1 MINEDQVEQLAIEW
15 FQELGYDYLHGY
27 DIAPDTSTPE
37 RKNFQEVLL
46 SNRLYTSLTKL
57 NPTLPKTAIDEAVH
71 LLQKPQHATLIQNN
85 RAFHKMLLQGIP
97 VEVKGKDGSKG
108 DVVKIIDFQN
118 ADNNDFLVVNQF
130 TVKGTKGNRR
140 PDLIVFINGI
150 PLSVIELKNP
160 ADENADIFKA
170 YNQLQTYKDEIEDL
184 FVYNEALI
192 ISDGINARVGS
203 LTATDERY
211 MYWRTIRDETDKPLL
226 EYELDT
232 LIKGFF
238 DKEHLLDYIQ
248 NFVLFEDDGK
258 KIIKKIAGYHQFHA
272 VREAIDSVMEAS
284 LSGSRRGGVVWHT
297 QGSGKSISM
306 ACFAGKL
313 TKQPEMKNPTLLIV
327 TDRNDLDGQLF
338 ATFSSAKMLLGQEP
352 VQVESVE
359 DLRQILENKPS
370 GGIIFTTI
378 QKFALKKEESHFPVL
393 SERDNIVVI
402 ADEAHRSQYG
412 FDAMLNNE
420 TGQFKYG
427 YAQHLRDAVPNATFI
442 GFTGTPIESEDK
454 DTRAVFG
461 DYISVYDIEDAVA
474 DGATV
479 PIYYES
485 RLAKLDLDADVLK
498 EIDEDVG
505 ELVED
510 EEKSDR
516 EKFKSKWSAL
526 EKLVGAKP
534 RIEQIAKDLVEHFEE
549 RTAIIEGK
557 GMIVAMSR
565 QIAVELYDAIVAL
578 RPEWDSDDPKG
589 DYKKGA
595 IKIIMTGSASD
606 NANMQ
611 KHLYSKQVKKEI
623 EKRFKDPDDELK
635 LVIVRDMWLTGF
647 DAPSVHTMYVDK
659 PMRSHNLMQAIARV
673 NRVFKDKK
681 GGLVVDYIGI
691 ANELKHALKAYTHA
705 GGKGTG
711 TIDTAEALAEMLKR
725 LEIVQDMYHGF
736 DYSEY
741 MTKAHMLLAPAA
753 NHILGLEDG
762 KKRYS
767 DEVLALTKAFSLCG
781 TLDDAKTHKEE
792 IAFFQAV
799 KAIIQKSDRK
809 TGKKDDPNK
818 AIKQI
823 IDNAVVSEGVEDI
836 FSLVG
841 LDKPNI
847 GILSEEFLEDVANM
861 EHKNLAVE
869 LLERLLKDEIKA
881 KTKTNIVQEKKFSD
895 RLQATLTQYHNRA
908 IETAKVI
915 EELIQMAKDFAEANK
930 HGEELGLSFDELAFY
945 DALAENESAMRE
957 MGDEILKNIA
967 IELTKKLRNSV
978 SVDWQKR
985 ESVRAKMRNMI
996 RIILRRYKYP
1006 PDQQLE
1012 AIKMVMQQAEVLSD
1026 EWSHN
1031 EYDASVKSY
1040 AVNNSE
1046 GEVLLVAEP
1055 EQGYGKKNSD

>member
-15 FQELGYDYLHGY
+15 FRELGYDYQLGY
-27 DIAPDTSTPE
+27 DIAPDSDHPE
-37 RKNFQEVLL
+37 RDNYQQVRL
-46 SNRLYTSLTKL
+46 SKRLYSALSKL
-57 NPTLPKTAIDEAVH
+57 NPTLPSSAIDEAVH
-71 LLQKPQHATLIQNN
+71 ILEKPQHATLIQNN
-85 RAFHKMLLQGIP
+85 RAFHKMLLQGIA
-97 VEVKGKDGSKG
+97 VDVKGDNETKG
-108 DVVKIIDFQN
+108 DVVKLIDFEN
-118 ADNNDFLVVNQF
+118 PENNDFLVVNQF
-130 TVKGTKGNRR
+130 TIKGIKGNRR
-140 PDLIVFINGI
+140 PDMIVFINGLPI
-150 PLSVIELKNP
+150 SVIELKNP

-211 MYWRTIRDETDKPLL
+211 MYWRTIKDETDKPQL

-238 DKEHLLDYIQ
+238 DKEHLIDYIQ

-258 KIIKKIAGYHQFHA
+258 NIIKKIAGYHQFHA
-272 VREAIDSVMEAS
+272 VREAIDSVVQAS
-284 LSGSRRGGVVWHT
+284 TTGSKRGGVVWHT

-313 TKQPEMKNPTLLIV
+313 TKQPQMKNPTLLIV

-338 ATFSSAKMLLGQEP
+338 ATFSQAKMLLGQEP
-352 VQVESVE
+352 VQIESVE
-359 DLRQILENKPS
+359 NLRETLANKPS

-378 QKFALKKEESHFPVL
+378 QKFSLKKDESSFPVL

-427 YAQHLRDAVPNATFI
+427 YAQHLRDAIPNATFI
-442 GFTGTPIESEDK
+442 GFTGTPIESEDR
-454 DTRAVFG
+454 DTRSVFG

-485 RLAKLDLDADVLK
+485 RLAKLDLDSDVLK
-498 EIDEDVG
+498 EIDKDVG
-505 ELVED
+505 DLD
-510 EEKSDR
+510 IGEEISDR

-526 EKLVGAKP
+526 EKLVGSEP
-534 RIEQIAKDLVEHFEE
+534 RIKQIAKDLVTHFEE
-549 RTAIIEGK
+549 RTAVIEGK

-565 QIAVELYDAIVAL
+565 QIAVDLYDAIVAI
-578 RPEWDSDDPKG
+578 RPEWHSEDPT
-589 DYKKGA
+589 KGA

-606 NANMQ
+606 DAKLQ
-611 KHLYSKQVKKEI
+611 KHIYSKQVKKDLERRI
-623 EKRFKDPDDELK
+623 KDPDDKLK

-647 DAPSVHTMYVDK
+647 DAPSMHTMYIDK
-659 PMRSHNLMQAIARV
+659 PMKSHNLMQAIARV

-691 ANELKHALKAYTHA
+691 ANELKAALKTYTSA
-705 GGKGTG
+705 GGRGTG
-711 TIDTAEALAEMLKR
+711 TIDVAEAMAEMLKR
-725 LEIVQDMYHGF
+725 LDIVQNMYHGF

-741 MTKAHMLLAPAA
+741 KTKAHMLLAPAA

-762 KKRYS
+762 KKRYL
-767 DEVLALTKAFSLCG
+767 DEVLALTKAYSLCG
-781 TLDDAKTHKEE
+781 TLDEAQEYKEE

-799 KAIIQKSDRK
+799 KSIIQKAGVA
-809 TGKKDDPNK
+809 TGAKKDPNK

-823 IDNAVVSEGVEDI
+823 IDNAVISDGVEDI
-836 FSLVG
+836 FSMVG
-841 LDKPNI
+841 LEKPNI
-847 GILSEEFLEDVANM
+847 GILSDEFLDDVAHM
-861 EHKNLAVE
+861 PYKNLAVE
-869 LLERLLKDEIKA
+869 LLEKLLKDDIKA
-881 KTKTNIVQEKKFSD
+881 KSKNNVVQEKKFSD
-895 RLQATLTQYHNRA
+895 RLQKTLSQYHNRA

-915 EELIQMAKDFAEANK
+915 EELIQMAKDFAAAAK
-930 HGEELGLSFDELAFY
+930 HGEDLGLNFDELAFY

-957 MGDEILKNIA
+957 MNDEILKNIA
-967 IELTKKLRNSV
+967 QELTKKLRNSV

-996 RIILRRYKYP
+996 RIILRRFKYP
-1006 PDQQLE
+1006 PDKQQE
-1012 AIKMVMQQAEVLSD
+1012 AIELVMKQAEVLSD
-1026 EWSHN
+1026 EWS
-1031 EYDASVKSY
+1031 K
-1040 AVNNSE
+1040 
-1046 GEVLLVAEP
+1046 
-1055 EQGYGKKNSD
+1055 

>member
-15 FQELGYDYLHGY
+15 FNELGYAYLHG
-27 DIAPDTSTPE
+27 ATLSPDSDE
-37 RKNFQEVLL
+37 AQRGGYQEVLL
-46 SNRLYTSLTKL
+46 QKRLKLSLAKL
-57 NPTLPKTAIDEAVH
+57 NPTLPSLVLDEAIH
-71 LLQKPQHATLIQNN
+71 ILQRPQHTSLIQNN
-85 RAFHKMLLQGIP
+85 RAFQLQLIRGIA
-97 VEVKGKDGSKG
+97 VEVKVDDETKG
-108 DVVKIIDFQN
+108 EVVKLIDFHN
-118 ADNNDFLVVNQF
+118 IENNDFLVVNQF
-130 TVKGTKGNRR
+130 TIKGTKGNRR

-150 PLSVIELKNP
+150 PISVIELKNP

-184 FVYNEALI
+184 FVYNEALV

-203 LTATDERY
+203 LTASDERF
-211 MYWRTIRDETDKPLL
+211 MQWKTIKDESDKPLL

-238 DKEHLLDYIQ
+238 AKEHLLDYIE

-258 KIIKKIAGYHQFHA
+258 NIIKKIAGYHQFHA
-272 VREAIDSVMEAS
+272 VRSAVDSVVEAS
-284 LSGSRRGGVVWHT
+284 LSGTKRGGVVWHT

-306 ACFAGKL
+306 ACFTGKL
-313 TKQPEMKNPTLLIV
+313 SKEPKMKNPTILVV

-338 ATFSSAKMLLGQEP
+338 STFASAKMLLGQEP
-352 VQVESVE
+352 VQCDSVA
-359 DLRQILENKPS
+359 DLRTILEGKPS

-378 QKFALKKEESHFPVL
+378 QKFSLKKSETHFPIL
-393 SERDNIVVI
+393 SERTNIVVV

-412 FDAMLNNE
+412 FDAVLNSE
-420 TGQFKYG
+420 TGAYKYG
-427 YAQHLRDAVPNATFI
+427 YAKHLRDAVPNATFI
-442 GFTGTPIESEDK
+442 GFTGTPIESEDR

-461 DYISVYDIEDAVA
+461 EYISVYDLEDAVA

-485 RLAKLDLDADVLK
+485 RLAKLDLDSEVLRK
-498 EIDEDVG
+498 IDGEVG

-510 EEKSDR
+510 EELSDA

-534 RIEQIAKDLVEHFEE
+534 RIKQVANDLVGHFED
-549 RTAIIEGK
+549 RIATIEGK

-565 QIAVELYDAIVAL
+565 QIAVELYDAIVEL
-578 RPEWDSDDPKG
+578 RPHWHNEDPMKG
-589 DYKKGA
+589 VVKV
-595 IKIIMTGSASD
+595 IMTGTASD
-606 NANMQ
+606 SEKLQ
-611 KHLYSKQVKKEI
+611 KHIYNKQTKKAL
-623 EKRFKDPDDELK
+623 EKRIKDENDELK

-647 DAPSVHTMYVDK
+647 DAPSMHTMYIDK
-659 PMRSHNLMQAIARV
+659 PMKSHNLMQAIARV
-673 NRVFKDKK
+673 NRVFKGKN

-691 ANELKHALKAYTHA
+691 ANELKAALKTYTGA
-705 GGKGTG
+705 GGKGRG
-711 TIDTAEALAEMLKR
+711 TVDTAEALAEMLKR
-725 LEIVQDMYHGF
+725 VDIVSNMYHGF

-741 MTKAHMLLAPAA
+741 EIKAHQLLAPAA

-762 KKRYS
+762 KKRYL

-781 TLDDAKTHKEE
+781 TLDEAKRYKEE

-799 KAIIQKSDRK
+799 KVVIQKAGK
-809 TGKKDDPNK
+809 TTKINNDPNK

-823 IDNAVVSEGVEDI
+823 IDNALISDGIEDI

-841 LDKPNI
+841 LQKPNI
-847 GILSEEFLEDVANM
+847 GILSEEFLEDVAHM
-861 EHKNLAVE
+861 KHKNLAVE
-869 LLERLLKDEIKA
+869 LLEKLLNDEIKA
-881 KTKTNIVQEKKFSD
+881 KSKTNIVQEKKFSD
-895 RLQATLTQYHNRA
+895 RLQATLGKYHNRA

-915 EELIQMAKDFAEANK
+915 EELIQMAKDFAAATK
-930 HGEELGLSFDELAFY
+930 HGEELGLNFDELAFY

-967 IELTKKLRNSV
+967 LELTKKLRNSI

-996 RIILRRYKYP
+996 RIILRRFKYP
-1006 PDQQLE
+1006 PDEQME
-1012 AIKMVMQQAEVLSD
+1012 AIDMVMKQAEVLSD
-1026 EWSHN
+1026 EWSR
-1031 EYDASVKSY
+1031 
-1040 AVNNSE
+1040 
-1046 GEVLLVAEP
+1046 
-1055 EQGYGKKNSD
+1055 

>member
-1 MINEDQVEQLAIEW
+1 
-15 FQELGYDYLHGY
+15 
-27 DIAPDTSTPE
+27 
-37 RKNFQEVLL
+37 
-46 SNRLYTSLTKL
+46 
-57 NPTLPKTAIDEAVH
+57 
-71 LLQKPQHATLIQNN
+71 
-85 RAFHKMLLQGIP
+85 
-97 VEVKGKDGSKG
+97 
-108 DVVKIIDFQN
+108 
-118 ADNNDFLVVNQF
+118 
-130 TVKGTKGNRR
+130 
-140 PDLIVFINGI
+140 
-150 PLSVIELKNP
+150 
-160 ADENADIFKA
+160 
-170 YNQLQTYKDEIEDL
+170 
-184 FVYNEALI
+184 
-192 ISDGINARVGS
+192 
-203 LTATDERY
+203 
-211 MYWRTIRDETDKPLL
+211 
-226 EYELDT
+226 
-232 LIKGFF
+232 
-238 DKEHLLDYIQ
+238 
-248 NFVLFEDDGK
+248 
-258 KIIKKIAGYHQFHA
+258 
-272 VREAIDSVMEAS
+272 
-284 LSGSRRGGVVWHT
+284 
-297 QGSGKSISM
+297 M

-313 TKQPEMKNPTLLIV
+313 TKQSEMKNPTLLIV

-352 VQVESVE
+352 VQAESVE
-359 DLRQILENKPS
+359 DLREMLKDKPS

-378 QKFALKKEESHFPVL
+378 QKFALQDGESRFPVL

-412 FDAMLNNE
+412 FDAMLDDE

-461 DYISVYDIEDAVA
+461 DYISIYDIEDAVA

-485 RLAKLDLDADVLK
+485 RLAKLDLDAEVLK
-498 EIDEDVG
+498 EIDEDVS

-510 EEKSDR
+510 EEQSDR
-516 EKFKSKWSAL
+516 ERFKSKWSAL

-534 RIEQIAKDLVEHFEE
+534 RIEQIAKDLVAHFEE
-549 RTAIIEGK
+549 RTAVIEGK

-578 RPEWDSDDPKG
+578 RPEWHSDDPM
-589 DYKKGA
+589 KGA

-606 NANMQ
+606 DATMQ
-611 KHLYSKQVKKEI
+611 KHLYSKKVKKEI
-623 EKRFKDPDDELK
+623 EKRFKDPEDELR

-647 DAPSVHTMYVDK
+647 DAPSVHTMYIDK

-691 ANELKHALKAYTHA
+691 ANELKHALKTYTGA

-725 LEIVQDMYHGF
+725 LEIVQNMYHGF
-736 DYSEY
+736 DYSAY
-741 MTKAHMLLAPAA
+741 KTDAHRLLAPAA

-762 KKRYS
+762 KKRYM
-767 DEVLALTKAFSLCG
+767 DEVLALTKAYSLCG
-781 TLDDAKTHKEE
+781 TLDEAKEHKEE

-799 KAIIQKSDRK
+799 KAIIQKSGRK
-809 TGKKDDPNK
+809 PGRKDDPNK
-818 AIKQI
+818 AIRQI

-847 GILSEEFLEDVANM
+847 GILSDEFLEDVANM

-881 KTKTNIVQEKKFSD
+881 KTRTNVVQEKKFSD

-915 EELIQMAKDFAEANK
+915 EELIQMAKDFAKASK

-996 RIILRRYKYP
+996 RIILKRYKYP
-1006 PDQQLE
+1006 PDQQPE
-1012 AIKMVMQQAEVLSD
+1012 AIKMVMKQAEVLSD
-1026 EWSHN
+1026 EWSSR
-1031 EYDASVKSY
+1031 EAESPDYGLRLELQEAESLPM
-1040 AVNNSE
+1040 A
-1046 GEVLLVAEP
+1046 AEP
-1055 EQGYGKKNSD
+1055 ASEYGKN

>member
-15 FQELGYDYLHGY
+15 FKELGYDYELGY
-27 DIAPDTSTPE
+27 DIAPDSEHSE
-37 RKNFQEVLL
+37 RDNYQEVIL
-46 SNRLYTSLTKL
+46 SKRLHIALEKL
-57 NPTLPKTAIDEAVH
+57 NPTLPNSAIDEAVH
-71 LLQKPQHATLIQNN
+71 ILQKPQHATLIQNN
-85 RAFHKMLLQGIP
+85 RAFHKMLLQGIS
-97 VEVKGKDGSKG
+97 VDIKSDDETKG
-108 DVVKIIDFQN
+108 DVVKLIDFEN
-118 ADNNDFLVVNQF
+118 PLNNDFLVVNQF
-130 TVKGTKGNRR
+130 TIKGTKGNRR
-140 PDLIVFINGI
+140 PDIVVFINGLPI
-150 PLSVIELKNP
+150 AVIELKNP

-211 MYWRTIRDETDKPLL
+211 MYWRTIKDEADKPHL

-238 DKEHLLDYIQ
+238 DKEHLIDYIQ

-258 KIIKKIAGYHQFHA
+258 NIIKKIAGYHQFHA
-272 VREAIDSVMEAS
+272 VREAIDSVIQAS
-284 LSGSRRGGVVWHT
+284 TTGSKRGGVVWHT

-313 TKQPEMKNPTLLIV
+313 TKQPQMKNPTLLIV

-338 ATFSSAKMLLGQEP
+338 ATFSQAKMLLGQEP
-352 VQVESVE
+352 VQIESVE
-359 DLRQILENKPS
+359 DLRETLENKPS

-378 QKFALKKEESHFPVL
+378 QKFSLKKGESSFPIL
-393 SERDNIVVI
+393 SKRDNIVVI

-412 FDAMLNNE
+412 FDAMLDNK
-420 TGQFKYG
+420 TGEFKYG
-427 YAQHLRDAVPNATFI
+427 YAQHLRDAIPNATFI
-442 GFTGTPIESEDK
+442 GFTGTPIESEDR
-454 DTRAVFG
+454 DTRSVFG

-485 RLAKLDLDADVLK
+485 RLAKLDLDSDVLK
-498 EIDEDVG
+498 EIDKDVG
-505 ELVED
+505 DLD
-510 EEKSDR
+510 IGEEISDR

-526 EKLVGAKP
+526 EKLVGSEP
-534 RIEQIAKDLVEHFEE
+534 RIKQIAKDLVTHFEE
-549 RTAIIEGK
+549 RTAVIEGK

-565 QIAVELYDAIVAL
+565 QIAVDLYDAIVAI
-578 RPEWDSDDPKG
+578 RPEWHNEDPT
-589 DYKKGA
+589 KGA

-606 NANMQ
+606 DAKLQ
-611 KHLYSKQVKKEI
+611 KHIYSKQVKKDLERRI
-623 EKRFKDPDDELK
+623 KDPDDELK

-647 DAPSVHTMYVDK
+647 DAPSMHTMYIDK
-659 PMRSHNLMQAIARV
+659 PMKSHNLMQAIARV

-691 ANELKHALKAYTHA
+691 ANELKAALKTYTSA
-705 GGKGTG
+705 GGRGRG
-711 TIDTAEALAEMLKR
+711 TIDVAEAMAEMLKR
-725 LEIVQDMYHGF
+725 VDIVQNMYHGF

-741 MTKAHMLLAPAA
+741 KSKAHMLLAPAA

-762 KKRYS
+762 KKRYL
-767 DEVLALTKAFSLCG
+767 DEVLALTKAYSLCG
-781 TLDDAKTHKEE
+781 TLDEAHQYKEE

-799 KAIIQKSDRK
+799 KSIIQKA
-809 TGKKDDPNK
+809 GVLAGAKKDPNK

-823 IDNAVVSEGVEDI
+823 LDNAVIADGVEDI
-836 FSLVG
+836 FSMVG
-841 LDKPNI
+841 LKKPNI
-847 GILSEEFLEDVANM
+847 GILSDEFLDDVAHM
-861 EHKNLAVE
+861 PYKNLAVE
-869 LLERLLKDEIKA
+869 LLEKLLKDDIKA
-881 KTKTNIVQEKKFSD
+881 KTKNNIVQEKKFSD
-895 RLQATLTQYHNRA
+895 RLQKTLSQYHNRA

-915 EELIQMAKDFAEANK
+915 EELIQMAKDFAQSGK
-930 HGEELGLSFDELAFY
+930 HAEELGLNFDELAFY

-957 MGDEILKNIA
+957 MNDEILKNIA
-967 IELTKKLRNSV
+967 QELTKKLRNSV

-1006 PDQQLE
+1006 PDKQPE
-1012 AIKMVMQQAEVLSD
+1012 AIELVMKQAEVLSN
-1026 EWSHN
+1026 EWS
-1031 EYDASVKSY
+1031 K
-1040 AVNNSE
+1040 
-1046 GEVLLVAEP
+1046 
-1055 EQGYGKKNSD
+1055 

>member
-1 MINEDQVEQLAIEW
+1 MITEDQVEQLAIDW
-15 FQELGYDYLHGY
+15 FRELGYDYLHAH
-27 DIAPDTSTPE
+27 DIAPDSDTPE
-37 RKNFQEVLL
+37 RVSYQDVLL
-46 SNRLYTSLTKL
+46 SHRLRNGLTRL
-57 NPTLPKTAIDEAVH
+57 NPTLPQTAIDEAMH

-85 RAFHKMLLQGIP
+85 RAFHKMVLRGIP
-97 VEVKGKDGSKG
+97 VELKGEEGSRG
-108 DVVKIIDFQN
+108 DVVKIMDFQN
-118 ADNNDFLVVNQF
+118 IHANDFLVVNQF
-130 TVKGTKGNRR
+130 TVTGTKGNRR
-140 PDLIVFINGI
+140 PDLVVFVNGL
-150 PLSVIELKNP
+150 PLAVIELKNP
-160 ADENADIFKA
+160 ADEHADIFKA

-184 FVYNEALI
+184 FVYNEAFI

-211 MYWRTIRDETDKPLL
+211 MYWRTIKDETDKPQL

-238 DKEHLLDYIQ
+238 DPEHLLDYIQ
-248 NFVLFEDDGK
+248 NFVLFEEDGK
-258 KIIKKIAGYHQFHA
+258 QIIKKIAGYHQFHA
-272 VREAIDSVMEAS
+272 VREAIDSVMQAS

-313 TKQPEMKNPTLLIV
+313 TQQPEMKNPTLLIV

-338 ATFSSAKMLLGQEP
+338 ATFSSAKTLLGQEP

-359 DLRQILENKPS
+359 ELREMLRDKPS

-378 QKFALKKEESHFPVL
+378 QKFALKKEESRFPVL

-412 FDAMLNNE
+412 FDAMLDTE
-420 TGQFKYG
+420 SGAFKYG

-442 GFTGTPIESEDK
+442 GFTGTPIESGDK

-485 RLAKLDLDADVLK
+485 RLAKLDLNAEVLQAIDA
-498 EIDEDVG
+498 DVG

-510 EEKSDR
+510 EEKADR
-516 EKFKSKWSAL
+516 ERFKSKWSAL

-534 RIEQIAKDLVEHFEE
+534 RIEQIAQDLVEHFEE

-578 RPEWDSDDPKG
+578 RPEWDSDDPQQG
-589 DYKKGA
+589 V

-606 NANMQ
+606 DATLQ
-611 KHLYSKQVKKEI
+611 KHLYSKPVKKEI
-623 EKRFKDPDDELK
+623 ERRFKDPDDPLK

-691 ANELKHALKAYTHA
+691 ANELKHALKTYTHA

-711 TIDTAEALAEMLKR
+711 TIDTTEALAEMLKR
-725 LEIVQDMYHGF
+725 LEIVQNMYHGF
-736 DYSEY
+736 DYSAY
-741 MTKAHMLLAPAA
+741 TTHAHRLLAPAA
-753 NHILGLEDG
+753 NHILGLEEG
-762 KKRYS
+762 KKRYA
-767 DEVLALTKAFSLCG
+767 DEVLALTKAYSLCG
-781 TLDDAKTHKEE
+781 TLDEAKVHKEE

-799 KAIIQKSDRK
+799 KAIIQKSGRTTPK
-809 TGKKDDPNK
+809 TGNPNT

-823 IDNAVVSEGVEDI
+823 IDNAVVSDGVEDI
-836 FSLVG
+836 FSLAG
-841 LDKPNI
+841 LEKPNI
-847 GILSEEFLEDVANM
+847 GILSDEFLEDVANM
-861 EHKNLAVE
+861 QYKNLAVE
-869 LLERLLKDEIKA
+869 LLERLLRDEIKA
-881 KTKTNIVQEKKFSD
+881 KSRTNIVQEKKFSD
-895 RLQATLTQYHNRA
+895 RLHATLAKYHNRA

-915 EELIQMAKDFAEANK
+915 EELIEMAKDFAQAHK
-930 HGEELGLSFDELAFY
+930 HGEELGLNFDELAFY

-957 MGDEILKNIA
+957 MGDEILKKIA
-967 IELTKKLRNSV
+967 IELTERLRKSV

-1006 PDQQLE
+1006 PDL
-1012 AIKMVMQQAEVLSD
+1012 LSNFN
-1026 EWSHN
+1026 SLTH
-1031 EYDASVKSY
+1031 K
-1040 AVNNSE
+1040 VNNRNFSSFSP
-1046 GEVLLVAEP
+1046 LF
-1055 EQGYGKKNSD
+1055 S

>member
-15 FQELGYDYLHGY
+15 FKELGYDYQLGY
-27 DIAPDTSTPE
+27 DIAPDSDHPE
-37 RKNFQEVLL
+37 RDSYQQVIL
-46 SNRLYTSLTKL
+46 SKRLHSALSKL
-57 NPTLPKTAIDEAVH
+57 NPTLPSFAIDEAVH
-71 LLQKPQHATLIQNN
+71 ILKKPQHATLIQNN
-85 RAFHKMLLQGIP
+85 RAFHKMLLQGIA
-97 VEVKGKDGSKG
+97 VDVKGDDETKG
-108 DVVKIIDFQN
+108 DVVKLIDFEN
-118 ADNNDFLVVNQF
+118 PVNNDFLVVNQF
-130 TVKGTKGNRR
+130 TIKGTKGNRR
-140 PDLIVFINGI
+140 PDMIVFINGLPI
-150 PLSVIELKNP
+150 SVIELKNP

-192 ISDGINARVGS
+192 ISDGVNARVGS

-211 MYWRTIRDETDKPLL
+211 MYWRTIKDETDKPQF

-238 DKEHLLDYIQ
+238 DKEHLIDYIQ

-258 KIIKKIAGYHQFHA
+258 NIIKKIAGYHQFHA
-272 VREAIDSVMEAS
+272 VRKAINSVVQAS
-284 LSGSRRGGVVWHT
+284 TTGSKRGGVVWHT

-338 ATFSSAKMLLGQEP
+338 ATFSQAKMLLGQEP
-352 VQVESVE
+352 VQIESVE
-359 DLRQILENKPS
+359 DLRETLANKPS

-378 QKFALKKEESHFPVL
+378 QKFSLKKDESSFPVL

-420 TGQFKYG
+420 TGEFKYG
-427 YAQHLRDAVPNATFI
+427 YAQHLRDAIPNATFI
-442 GFTGTPIESEDK
+442 GFTGTPIESEDR
-454 DTRAVFG
+454 DTRSVFG

-485 RLAKLDLDADVLK
+485 RLAKLDLDSDVLK
-498 EIDEDVG
+498 EIDKDVG
-505 ELVED
+505 DLD
-510 EEKSDR
+510 IGEEVSDR

-526 EKLVGAKP
+526 EKLVGSEP
-534 RIEQIAKDLVEHFEE
+534 RIKQIAKDLVTHFEE

-565 QIAVELYDAIVAL
+565 VIAVDLYDAIVAI
-578 RPEWDSDDPKG
+578 RPEWHNEDPT
-589 DYKKGA
+589 KGA

-606 NANMQ
+606 DAKLQ
-611 KHLYSKQVKKEI
+611 KHIYSKQVKKDLERRI
-623 EKRFKDPDDELK
+623 KDPDDELK

-647 DAPSVHTMYVDK
+647 DAPSMHTMYIDK
-659 PMRSHNLMQAIARV
+659 PMKSHNLMQAIARV

-691 ANELKHALKAYTHA
+691 ANELKAALKTYTSV
-705 GGKGTG
+705 GGRGTG
-711 TIDTAEALAEMLKR
+711 TIDVAEAMAEMLKR
-725 LEIVQDMYHGF
+725 LDIVQNMYHSF

-741 MTKAHMLLAPAA
+741 KTKAHMLLAPAA

-762 KKRYS
+762 KKRYL
-767 DEVLALTKAFSLCG
+767 DEVLALTKAYSLCG
-781 TLDDAKTHKEE
+781 TLDEAQEYKEE

-799 KAIIQKSDRK
+799 KSIIQKASAAA
-809 TGKKDDPNK
+809 GEKKDPNK

-823 IDNAVVSEGVEDI
+823 IDNAVISDGVEDI
-836 FSLVG
+836 FSMVG
-841 LDKPNI
+841 LEKPNI
-847 GILSEEFLEDVANM
+847 GILSDEFLEDVAHM
-861 EHKNLAVE
+861 PYKNLAVE
-869 LLERLLKDEIKA
+869 LLEKLLKDDIKA
-881 KTKTNIVQEKKFSD
+881 KTKNNVVQEKKFSD
-895 RLQATLTQYHNRA
+895 RLQATLSQYHNRA

-915 EELIQMAKDFAEANK
+915 EELIQMAKDFAAAAK
-930 HGEELGLSFDELAFY
+930 HGEDLGLNFDELAFY

-957 MGDEILKNIA
+957 MNDEILKSIA
-967 IELTKKLRNSV
+967 QELTKKLRNSI

-1006 PDQQLE
+1006 PDQQPE
-1012 AIKMVMQQAEVLSD
+1012 AIELVMKQAEVLSD
-1026 EWSHN
+1026 EWS
-1031 EYDASVKSY
+1031 K
-1040 AVNNSE
+1040 
-1046 GEVLLVAEP
+1046 
-1055 EQGYGKKNSD
+1055 